1 MDQTPK
7 SARQD
12 ASHAP
17 DAMLEHLLR
26 QRHSVRGFLARP
38 VPLPLL
44 TRVFE
49 LAQLAP
55 SNCNAQP
62 WRVDVLS
69 GEAANRMRAVLSREV
84 SAGAEETPDYPIT
97 VTRPGEYRVRQIE
110 AAKALFSATGVERG
124 DLEARQGS
132 FLRNFRFFEAP
143 HVAFLSMPDWCGPR
157 EAADVGMFAQSLML
171 ALTAHGLAS
180 CPQSA
185 LSHYA
190 AIVKRE
196 LDIPADMRILFG
208 LSFGYEDPDHPAN
221 AFRMDRLPVTQ
232 AINFT
237 G

>member
-1 MDQTPK
+1 MPRVPTAVPSDPPL
-7 SARQD
+7 AAD
-12 ASHAP
+12 AV
-17 DAMLEHLLR
+17 LEALLR
-26 QRHSVRGFLARP
+26 QRHAVRGFLDRP
-38 VPLPLL
+38 VPQPVLM
-44 TRVFE
+44 RVFE

-69 GEAANRMRAVLSREV
+69 GDAAERLRGVLSREV
-84 SAGAEETPDYPIT
+84 AAGAEETPDYPIT
-97 VTRPGEYRVRQIE
+97 VTRPGGYRIRQID
-110 AAKALFSATGVERG
+110 AAKALFAATGVERG
-124 DLEARQGS
+124 DLEARRNS
-132 FLRNFRFFEAP
+132 FLRNFRFFDAP

-196 LDIPADMRILFG
+196 LGIPADMRVLFG

-221 AFRMDRLPVTQ
+221 AFRMGRLPVTQ
-232 AINFT
+232 AINFAE
-237 G
+237 

>member
-1 MDQTPK
+1 MDGNPK
-7 SARQD
+7 SVRRD
-12 ASHAP
+12 ASLTP
-17 DAMLEHLLR
+17 DAVLADLLR
-26 QRHSVRGFLARP
+26 RRHAVRGFLARP
-38 VPLPLL
+38 VPVLVL

-69 GEAANRMRAVLSREV
+69 GGAADRMRAILSHEV
-84 SAGAEETPDYPIT
+84 GSGVEETPDYPIT
-97 VTRPGEYRVRQIE
+97 VTRPGEYRVRQID
-110 AAKALFSATGVERG
+110 AAKALFAATGVERG
-124 DLEARQGS
+124 DMEARQRS
-132 FLRNFRFFEAP
+132 FLRNFQFFDAP
-143 HVAFLSMPDWCGPR
+143 HVAFLSMPEWCGPR

-196 LDIPADMRILFG
+196 LNMPVEMRILFG
-208 LSFGYEDPDHPAN
+208 VAFGYEDPDHPAN
-221 AFRMDRLPVTQ
+221 GFRTDRLPVGQ
-232 AINFT
+232 AVNFVD
-237 G
+237 